1 MLVGKGPSSLYMY
14 NALKEEFE
22 IDTVIIED
30 QADQMKF
37 LKRRFKRLGF
47 FKVLGQILFQLTI
60 PKLLKLVS
68 KRRRSEIIQQ
78 YNLSIEAIPES
89 IVKNVSSVNSECCKN
104 LLIDINPSIIIVNG
118 TRIIS
123 KKVLSCVDST
133 FINTHVG
140 ITPKY
145 RGVYGG
151 YWAVA
156 NNDLNNFGTT
166 VHLVDP
172 GIDTGD
178 ILYQGRIS
186 IKRNDNFST
195 YPLLQIG
202 IGTNLIKKA
211 LRDALAGDLTPQSA
225 LLKESILW
233 YHPTLWY
240 YLFMRVYRNVK

>member
-14 NALKEEFE
+14 NALKDEFD
-22 IDTVIIED
+22 IDTVIVEN
-30 QADQMKF
+30 QADRKKF
-37 LKRRFKRLGF
+37 LKRRLKRLGF
-47 FKVLGQILFQLTI
+47 FKVLGQIIFQITI
-60 PKLLKLVS
+60 PKFLKLIS

-78 YNLSIEAIPES
+78 YNLSVQAIPES
-89 IVKNVSSVNSECCKN
+89 IVKNVSSVNSEECKN
-104 LLIDINPSIIIVNG
+104 ILIDKNASIIIVNG

-123 KKVLSCVDST
+123 KKVLSCINSN

-156 NNDLNNFGTT
+156 NNDLNNIGTT

-186 IKRNDNFST
+186 IEQNDNFST

-202 IGTNLIKKA
+202 IGTELMKKA
-211 LRDALAGDLTPQSA
+211 LRDALAGDLKTQSA
-225 LLKESILW
+225 SSKESTLW

-240 YLFMRVYRNVK
+240 YLFMRVFRNVK